1 MTVPGWKREEKF
13 VQDLWVE
20 NYADGL
26 AFLTAVWY
34 NNRCMCLPGEARNTE
49 PKQSSAMLRTN
60 ASIYGKESIAMNN
73 FDAFKSEQLKETVP
87 AFNVGDTVRVH
98 NLIKE
103 GTRERI
109 QMYEGTVI
117 GKHGGGISETFTVR
131 RVAYGVGVEKT
142 FPLHSPHVVKVD
154 VLRRGKVRRAK
165 LYYLRDRV
173 GKSSKVKEL
182 I

>member
-1 MTVPGWKREEKF
+1 MIF
-13 VQDLWVE
+13 
-20 NYADGL
+20 
-26 AFLTAVWY
+26 
-34 NNRCMCLPGEARNTE
+34 ARTPE
-49 PKQSSAMLRTN
+49 HTGTRLKQSSAKLRTN
-60 ASIYGKESIAMNN
+60 VLISERSRPKMNKL
-73 FDAFKSEQLKETVP
+73 DAFTSEQLKETVP
-87 AFNVGDTVRVH
+87 AFNIGDTVRVH

-117 GKHGGGISETFTVR
+117 ARHGGGISETFTVR
-131 RVAYGVGVEKT
+131 RVAYGCGVEKT
-142 FPLHSPHVVKVD
+142 FPIHSPHVVAVD
-154 VLRRGKVRRAK
+154 VIRHGKVRRAK